1 MLHNVVLVSAAQQSE
16 PVTWIHMSSPS
27 APHIQGR
34 KRDTGIGN
42 GQVGTEEEGEGGM
55 RWEVKFDIHTP
66 CCAHLLSHVQ
76 LFSIPRTLARQV
88 PLSMGFPRQE

>member
-1 MLHNVVLVSAAQQSE
+1 MLHNVVKISAAQQRES
-16 PVTWIHMSSPS
+16 VTRIHMSSPS
-27 APHIQGR
+27 GPHVQGR

-55 RWEVKFDIHTP
+55 RWEVKFHIYTP

-76 LFSIPRTLARQV
+76 LFLTPRTVAHQA

>member
-1 MLHNVVLVSAAQQSE
+1 MYTYVCSLC
-16 PVTWIHMSSPS
+16 
-27 APHIQGR
+27 PHIQSR

-42 GQVGTEEEGEGGM
+42 GQVGTEEEGGG
-55 RWEVKFDIHTP
+55 WDALGGEVDIYTP

-76 LFSIPRTLARQV
+76 LSVTPQTVAHQA